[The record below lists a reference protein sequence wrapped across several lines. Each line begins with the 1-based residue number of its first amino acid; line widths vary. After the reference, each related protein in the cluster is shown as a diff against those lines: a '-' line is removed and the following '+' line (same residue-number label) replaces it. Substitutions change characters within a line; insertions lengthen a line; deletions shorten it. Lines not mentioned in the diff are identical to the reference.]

1 MYKPIELN
9 YEYNGLEP
17 YISGETIFL
26 HYEKHYKGYLDR
38 LNKVLEKNNFDFKD
52 DVAYVIKNIDKFPIE
67 DRDTILFN
75 AGGVINHELY
85 FENMNKKGSHIP
97 FGDLKQAIDNQYGN
111 YDNFKTEFKNKAS
124 KLVGSGYTFLVLDN
138 YKKLNIIN
146 MSNQESPYSYDMIP
160 LMALDLWEHAYY
172 LDYQNLKNA
181 YINNFFE
188 IVSFDKVNEKYKETI
203 KK

>member
-1 MYKPIELN
+1 MYKPIKLN

-17 YISGETIFL
+17 YISGETNIL

-38 LNKVLEKNNFDFKD
+38 LNKVLEKNNFDFKNN
-52 DVAYVIKNIDKFPIE
+52 VVYVIKNIDKFPIE

-85 FENMNKKGSHIP
+85 FENMNKKSSHIP

-111 YDNFKTEFKNKAS
+111 YDNFKTEFKTTAS

-146 MSNQESPYSYDMIP
+146 MSNQESPYSYDMVP
-160 LMALDLWEHAYY
+160 LMTLDLWEHAYY
-172 LDYQNLKNA
+172 LDYQNLRNE
-181 YINNFFE
+181 YIDNFFE
-188 IVSFDKVNEKYKETI
+188 IVSFDKVNENYKEAI